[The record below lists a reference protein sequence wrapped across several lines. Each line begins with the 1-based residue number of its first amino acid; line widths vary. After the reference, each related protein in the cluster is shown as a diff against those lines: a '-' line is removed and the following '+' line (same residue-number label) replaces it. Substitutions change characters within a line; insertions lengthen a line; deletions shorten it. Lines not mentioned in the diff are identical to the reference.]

1 MKLFVVLVYGPPCS
15 GKSAVVEYL
24 MARHDGLFRIS
35 ADRIKWF
42 ASGYGKGHYRDEVAR
57 VILDMAASALSQ
69 GFSLLVEAN
78 ATIHNRMWPGY
89 LALAEQQEA
98 AFHEIALEAPLQ
110 ILDARLEQRVRYSVA
125 RRKKITLKDSAD
137 LRRRHEDYLAH
148 KKPGIPIFDSSVFS
162 VDEIAARIEAM
173 VGLAPPVH
181 QRPGPEQS
189 ILSSVSR
196 NQFILLLYGPPCSG
210 KSATVTCL
218 MARHKGLYRVSPD
231 RVKWFVSGYGGGP
244 FRKEVSR
251 IVLDM
256 ATSALGQGLSL
267 VVEAN
272 ARILKKMWPE
282 YQALAMRKGVAYFE
296 LNLEAPL
303 DLLKA
308 RLANRMARS
317 LTSGQKHTLKDP
329 EDLER
334 RYNAYL
340 AHKKEGTRTL
350 DSSALSLDEIAEQV
364 ERMVGLPRITP
375 IDQLQKELQ

>member
-1 MKLFVVLVYGPPCS
+1 
-15 GKSAVVEYL
+15 
-24 MARHDGLFRIS
+24 
-35 ADRIKWF
+35 
-42 ASGYGKGHYRDEVAR
+42 
-57 VILDMAASALSQ
+57 
-69 GFSLLVEAN
+69 
-78 ATIHNRMWPGY
+78 
-89 LALAEQQEA
+89 
-98 AFHEIALEAPLQ
+98 
-110 ILDARLEQRVRYSVA
+110 
-125 RRKKITLKDSAD
+125 
-137 LRRRHEDYLAH
+137 
-148 KKPGIPIFDSSVFS
+148 
-162 VDEIAARIEAM
+162 
-173 VGLAPPVH
+173 
-181 QRPGPEQS
+181 
-189 ILSSVSR
+189 
-196 NQFILLLYGPPCSG
+196 
-210 KSATVTCL
+210 

-272 ARILKKMWPE
+272 ARILKKMCPE